1 MKRTWF
7 SSFQG
12 DSRAVSVFTDSKSEG
27 WEKVGNIS
35 VESCD
40 QIFKEIRRIQ
50 GRSIPEPPRKLTKL
64 ELNIDNDVNII
75 SFLSNYPHFFFVVKP
90 TCCIQFCLIIFINV
104 ARSVIEKVFFK
115 DCFAGTL

>member
-1 MKRTWF
+1 VVRRTWF

-12 DSRAVSVFTDSKSEG
+12 DSRAVSVFTDSKSAG

-50 GRSIPEPPRKLTKL
+50 GRSIPEPRRKLTKL

-75 SFLSNYPHFFFVVKP
+75 SFLSNYPHFFGSK
-90 TCCIQFCLIIFINV
+90 TNLLY
-104 ARSVIEKVFFK
+104 SVLPDYFYKCSKIS
-115 DCFAGTL
+115 D